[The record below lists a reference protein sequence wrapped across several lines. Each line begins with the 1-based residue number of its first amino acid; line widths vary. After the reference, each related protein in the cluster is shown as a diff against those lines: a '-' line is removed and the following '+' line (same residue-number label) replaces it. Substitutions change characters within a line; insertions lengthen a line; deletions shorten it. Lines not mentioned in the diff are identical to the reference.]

1 MDNMKFIANGGH
13 WNVYKFDGILCIHP
27 NKYEN
32 PIIKRCMRST
42 KNDMYIHSQDIHK
55 QIKSIGIPTV
65 EYCIFHVFDNEKNL
79 ICENLNKDG
88 IFYVSPNTI
97 RGYRSAEEV
106 ELLQAIGEKSHS
118 NKISEEEEYCL
129 QNQIEK
135 INNYKILL
143 GKIKKDVTTLAK
155 NHISIC
161 EDAFF
166 FGRNKMQTDVD
177 LLYKL
182 ADFDNVCINTD
193 VESKDLMNSNII
205 VGISALWEYIHFFMK
220 EGERKS
226 EYLQHLQ
233 NLLKLHQN
241 QQ

>member
-42 KNDMYIHSQDIHK
+42 KDDMYIHSQDIHK

-129 QNQIEK
+129 QNQIKK

-143 GKIKKDVTTLAK
+143 DKIKKNVTTLAK

-220 EGERKS
+220 EGEKKS